1 MNILNSCCHFV
12 LAAGCANVV
21 DDDSRLLAIARFTHF
36 RGFEHA
42 MCQKRPCCYTSQN
55 ECGIPD
61 LRRNEPMKTLSLGW
75 EPCSLQ
81 IFCVYIYIY
90 IYLYRER
97 ENHPFQKNT
106 CTFTFKSRYYFDIRV
121 PRIIFV
127 WNRFIFHLHVWRS
140 STSGTSRMCLTTIYD
155 IVWYTRQRYLEKHPA
170 GWKQCPLGSCG
181 LSQ

>member
-42 MCQKRPCCYTSQN
+42 ICQKRPCCYTSQN

-90 IYLYRER
+90 LYRER
-97 ENHPFQKNT
+97 ENHPFQK
-106 CTFTFKSRYYFDIRV
+106 ILV
-121 PRIIFV
+121 
-127 WNRFIFHLHVWRS
+127 HLHSKVDITL
-140 STSGTSRMCLTTIYD
+140 TSVCRESFLFETDLFFICMFEGLLRL
-155 IVWYTRQRYLEKHPA
+155 VL
-170 GWKQCPLGSCG
+170 LGCV
-181 LSQ
+181 

>member
-1 MNILNSCCHFV
+1 MNIINSCCHFV

-61 LRRNEPMKTLSLGW
+61 LRRNEPTKTLSLGW

-81 IFCVYIYIY
+81 IFCVHIE
-90 IYLYRER
+90 RER
-97 ENHPFQKNT
+97 ENHPFQKET
-106 CTFTFKSRYYFDIRV
+106 CTFTFKSRYYLASVCRKSFL
-121 PRIIFV
+121 FETELF
-127 WNRFIFHLHVWRS
+127 FICMFEGLLRLV
-140 STSGTSRMCLTTIYD
+140 L
-155 IVWYTRQRYLEKHPA
+155 
-170 GWKQCPLGSCG
+170 LGCV
-181 LSQ
+181 